1 VGLINQLLTQLPEGK
16 IVDIRIGIHWTAV
29 VVLVEGQRRC
39 GLSSTLLGPHE
50 HGGEPQV
57 PQAGDLEKLSGR
69 ELSALALERQHSI
82 LASVG
87 VASINALLSPFQPEE
102 WIEGNA
108 ESAIAARGADKHVAI
123 VGHFPFIPRLRT
135 RVGKLSVLDRHPLD
149 GEYAAEDAP
158 SILPQADIVAITGM
172 AIVNHTL
179 EDLLKLCSS
188 QALVMVLGP
197 STPLNPVLFGFGVDL
212 LSGSVVTSID
222 PVLQAI
228 SQGANFRQ
236 IHQAGVRLVT
246 VERTGGP

>member
-135 RVGKLSVLDRHPLD
+135 RVGKLSVLKP
-149 GEYAAEDAP
+149 
-158 SILPQADIVAITGM
+158 ILSRSRVWR
-172 AIVNHTL
+172 L
-179 EDLLKLCSS
+179 
-188 QALVMVLGP
+188 
-197 STPLNPVLFGFGVDL
+197 ST
-212 LSGSVVTSID
+212 TRWRIC
-222 PVLQAI
+222 
-228 SQGANFRQ
+228 
-236 IHQAGVRLVT
+236 
-246 VERTGGP
+246 